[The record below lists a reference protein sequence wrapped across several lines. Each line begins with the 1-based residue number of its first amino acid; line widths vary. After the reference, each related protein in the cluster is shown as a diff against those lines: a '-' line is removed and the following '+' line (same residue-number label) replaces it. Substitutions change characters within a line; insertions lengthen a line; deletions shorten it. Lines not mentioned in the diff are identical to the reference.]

1 MAKELGPRARERA
14 LAVAADVARRIQVEL
29 TQSAESVEL
38 PPMRGK
44 SVQNLRKLYG
54 IGSQTADVALQAS
67 CARLSMAGV
76 TLTWQTR
83 KKCVA
88 VAGPSM
94 PAAHEPPEPPAKK
107 KCREPRT
114 TRSSGGRPRGVD
126 DEVGAAIRLA
136 NEIRSDLDVG
146 EETRAYARLATKAV
160 RERFSVGSEVA
171 SNVLRLARA
180 RLSMAGLQATRVP
193 PRAKILVYRKP
204 VEEAPRK
211 KPAAVNLPKL
221 PKHSELDLQGRLRN
235 RLENRKAASPSKI
248 EIQVISSDEEEEA
261 KQQSASPA
269 RPSSQPPA
277 SPAMPCWPHP
287 SQSSQPSQPQAS
299 QESQARPRSQSAS
312 PEHPTLQ
319 ATRSRPGS
327 HGLHPVPPVRP
338 CSQPSAPKRSS
349 SRPSALRKRSTS
361 QALPASTTRLRS
373 PAVSPKHSSPQPPT
387 TAVFMDPPPSNGRPR
402 WREGVIKVEDGS
414 VTGTGRTSLS
424 PRRLGHGFA
433 RCLSKWLQWA
443 KKLRRIVRQ
452 SRSIRGQNT
461 EKRKTASKRGAC
473 AMKQE
478 PVMKEG
484 HAKQE
489 LRAKK
494 RRAKRANS
502 VGPVLDFSQPPNKRG
517 NRKTSR
523 PRPSQTAP
531 STLCISQVP
540 GWLMRVVLYAG
551 GNAFPVACTHR
562 LAAWSILCDSR
573 QVSSELRTLSLSLGH
588 DGWEPADQMLL
599 DEMQRV
605 VQVLGTQRRA
615 LKFYSCKGWYSS
627 CKLNEYPSPGSR
639 AAHLKLLKLNNSR
652 EMGFLQLT
660 VLSKCEHRSPKAS
673 FTPSTPRKPEAVN
686 CEHQTPSTENRKRNL

>member
-88 VAGPSM
+88 VASPSM

-180 RLSMAGLQATRVP
+180 RLSMAGLQAARVP

-211 KPAAVNLPKL
+211 KPAAVNPPKL
-221 PKHSELDLQGRLRN
+221 PKPSELDLQGRLRD

-248 EIQVISSDEEEEA
+248 VIQVISSDEEEEA

-269 RPSSQPPA
+269 RPLSQPA
-277 SPAMPCWPHP
+277 SPARPRWPHP
-287 SQSSQPSQPQAS
+287 SQSSQPSQSQAS
-299 QESQARPRSQSAS
+299 QASQARPRSQSAS
-312 PEHPTLQ
+312 PEHRTSQ
-319 ATRSRPGS
+319 ATRARPGS
-327 HGLHPVPPVRP
+327 RGLHPVSPARP
-338 CSQPSAPKRSS
+338 CWPSSQPSAPKRSS
-349 SRPSALRKRSTS
+349 SRPSALRKWSTS

-373 PAVSPKHSSPQPPT
+373 PAVSPEHSSPQPPT

-402 WREGVIKVEDGS
+402 VIKVEDGS
-414 VTGTGRTSLS
+414 VAGTGRTPLS

-443 KKLRRIVRQ
+443 RKLRRIVRQ
-452 SRSIRGQNT
+452 SRSIRGQST

-478 PVMKEG
+478 PVMKE
-484 HAKQE
+484 HVKQE
-489 LRAKK
+489 LRVKK
-494 RRAKRANS
+494 RKAKRANS
-502 VGPVLDFSQPPNKRG
+502 VGPVLDISQPTNKRG

-523 PRPSQTAP
+523 PRPSKTAP

-605 VQVLGTQRRA
+605 VQVLSALTPLDGPCQAPTLPRRRLRLDRVPLEASTVTKRVKQEAAA
-615 LKFYSCKGWYSS
+615 L
-627 CKLNEYPSPGSR
+627 
-639 AAHLKLLKLNNSR
+639 
-652 EMGFLQLT
+652 
-660 VLSKCEHRSPKAS
+660 
-673 FTPSTPRKPEAVN
+673 
-686 CEHQTPSTENRKRNL
+686 